1 MTTVDIFGI
10 KQRIVTILKAQSSL
24 FSTQPS
30 DKTKFRKIEAGSPS
44 PKAIQEPPLPRC
56 WVTSDDTV
64 AIVKPLGVIANN
76 ISQGEEYD
84 VRIKIIFA
92 TEAKDGP
99 STEEKIDDFIKT
111 IINTLEVNYDLR
123 SGAES
128 TRVAESSEVL
138 AIKELPSYLKG
149 DRVRGRA
156 ILFRVIVRA

>member
-1 MTTVDIFGI
+1 MCIRD
-10 KQRIVTILKAQSSL
+10 R
-24 FSTQPS
+24 
-30 DKTKFRKIEAGSPS
+30 
-44 PKAIQEPPLPRC
+44 AIQEPPLPRC

-99 STEEKIDDFIKT
+99 STEEKIDDFTKT
-111 IINTLEVNYDLR
+111 IINRLEVNYDLR